1 MMKSMARYSIE
12 ALTPL
17 DQSFLWEM
25 LYQALYV
32 PAGHAPFAR
41 EVVND
46 AHLSGYVKDWGRQGD
61 VGFKAVAE
69 NGLPVGAVWLR
80 LLKDA
85 ERGFGYV
92 DDETPELGMALLPEY
107 RGQGVGTSLLS
118 HLIEAAQVFYENIS
132 LSVAR
137 ENPALRL
144 YQRHGF
150 QVVAEHGDSLT
161 MKRKLSLV

>member
-1 MMKSMARYSIE
+1 MMNFLGTYSIE

-25 LYQALYV
+25 LYEALYV
-32 PAGHAPFAR
+32 PAGRAPFAR
-41 EVVND
+41 EIVNEP
-46 AHLSGYVKDWGRQGD
+46 HLSRYVKDWGRRGD

-69 NGLPVGAVWLR
+69 DGLPVGAIWLR
-80 LLKDA
+80 MLRDEEK
-85 ERGFGYV
+85 GFGYV
-92 DDETPELGMALLPEY
+92 DDETPEMGMALLPEY

-118 HLIEAAQVFYENIS
+118 HLIEAAQGFYENIS

-161 MKRKLSLV
+161 MRRKLSHS